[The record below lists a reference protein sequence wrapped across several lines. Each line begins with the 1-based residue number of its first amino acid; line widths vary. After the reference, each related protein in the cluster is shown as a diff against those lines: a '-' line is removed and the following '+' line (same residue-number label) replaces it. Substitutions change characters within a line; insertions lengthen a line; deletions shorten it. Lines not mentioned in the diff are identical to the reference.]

1 MRELI
6 QGNYAV
12 MQKTM
17 SNAAYHKDHVNEQIF
32 DKQKRLD
39 IDSMEKQ
46 SEQFI
51 VQSAKIADNQPINEQ
66 RLNNIEMK
74 EDKIRISVIEED
86 EYRKAKHA

>member
-6 QGNYAV
+6 QGKYAV

-86 EYRKAKHA
+86 EYRKATHA